1 MYEQREGEL
10 FSTKRL
16 KLVAHAKTECV
27 RITLEMPLTDNQR
40 GEWTATEEQFR
51 VIIEIISL
59 ITT

>member
-27 RITLEMPLTDNQR
+27 RITLEMPLTTKEGNGQPQR
-40 GEWTATEEQFR
+40 NNLG
-51 VIIEIISL
+51 L
-59 ITT
+59 L